1 MCEGCKWE
9 EEKLKLTLLKKN
21 YFGGKGHMDSNT
33 VDFGSGEGVNPIEPW
48 LLEHLPTTSSNKVL
62 TSINKQI

>member
-1 MCEGCKWE
+1 MCEGCKLE
-9 EEKLKLTLLKKN
+9 EEKLEVTLLKKK
-21 YFGGKGHMDSNT
+21 YFGLKGHMDSNT
-33 VDFGSGEGVNPIEPW
+33 LDFGNGEGVSPIEPW

>member
-1 MCEGCKWE
+1 
-9 EEKLKLTLLKKN
+9 
-21 YFGGKGHMDSNT
+21 MDSNT